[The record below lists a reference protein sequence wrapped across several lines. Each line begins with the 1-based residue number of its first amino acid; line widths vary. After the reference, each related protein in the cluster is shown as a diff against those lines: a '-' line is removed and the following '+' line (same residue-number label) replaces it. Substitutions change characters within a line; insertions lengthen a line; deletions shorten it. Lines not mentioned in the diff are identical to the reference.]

1 MQEIKN
7 QQYRN
12 IKSDMFARV
21 QTYLTMSGCRRDYFL
36 NYFEDEENDQFKIF
50 IFFYLN
56 LNQPYVI
63 NNGDPK

>member
-21 QTYLTMSGCRRDYFL
+21 QTYLTMSGCRRDYLL
-36 NYFEDEENDQFKIF
+36 NYFEEEENDQFEIF
-50 IFFYLN
+50 IFIYLN
-56 LNQPYVI
+56 LNEPYVI